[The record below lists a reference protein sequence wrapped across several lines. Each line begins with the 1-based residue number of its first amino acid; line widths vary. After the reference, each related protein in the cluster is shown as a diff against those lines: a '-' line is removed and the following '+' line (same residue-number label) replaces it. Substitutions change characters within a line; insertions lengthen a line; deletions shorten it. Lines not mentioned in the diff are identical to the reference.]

1 MRKFCATN
9 QSEKGFSLLE
19 VLIAM
24 MIFSIGILA
33 LFQLQGGL
41 SRSASDAYLR
51 TIAINIGEAAIESR
65 RGFKRVNVD
74 PDAVESAYEDIANY
88 TETVSRGGV
97 TFNSAVTVTDYWYD
111 DVTELFTTTEPFTA
125 ALSDFKLMTVTVTWN
140 DSQEFQIDETH
151 TTSGQLGSGQ
161 IRLSEIISSITSAAD
176 AKSSTG
182 GTGGLYFPS
191 VDYNPGSN
199 PEIISISLGEN
210 KFKES
215 TTPLPDVIRNDEL
228 VETKFDVV
236 TYSQND
242 SGATFLRREEFLA
255 VSCECTL
262 QTVST
267 NDDGGLRPT
276 IWNGNDYGEAEWV
289 AKPYGESATHQQSN
303 FCSLCCRDH
312 HDGGSGEEDDANDPG
327 RARFDAFRD
336 SADYWTS
343 GALNGDHKHYNRD
356 SSGGLSLAVG
366 AGDVYVEVCRLVRK
380 DGFFR
385 VAQDLRQ
392 EGLNSFPADYLDNA
406 SEVAVYSAYVT
417 NAVSAFEADI
427 GSTDLYELAPPTMTG
442 PLNMVPAVTFPAS
455 TLSTATPLP
464 TVLGSTSQQLRSRGI
479 YIDYLTDEIRE
490 IINCLDAGG
499 TGIDCNAPNITTA
512 LEIIPFFDVQLTWLV
527 RWNETPT
534 NIPIDVSNEAIVSN
548 NAHSRGVAR
557 VDSESGYSTVNIT
570 VHQSNLGLTGT
581 DPIDS
586 EYDSKVK
593 DYDIY
598 VEAYEGIPPPGEGD
612 VLVSGSITSAV
623 SGVKASDVEIS
634 ASEAQCDRTNTG
646 FECVVSAASNNPKL
660 TVTNYQK
667 NNVNLLGCSTV
678 LVTHGQEQ
686 STNSWTRF
694 YLPTVSMS
702 DADIMIKQDSC

>member
-1 MRKFCATN
+1 M
-9 QSEKGFSLLE
+9 E
-19 VLIAM
+19 VLIAI
-24 MIFSIGILA
+24 MIFAIGILA

-51 TIAINIGEAAIESR
+51 TIAINIAEEAIEFR

-97 TFNSAVTVTDYWYD
+97 TFDSVTTVTDYWYD
-111 DVTELFTTTEPFTA
+111 DATELFTTTEPFTA

-140 DSQEFQIDETH
+140 NSQEFQIDETH

-161 IRLSEIISSITSAAD
+161 VRLSEIISSITSAAD

-199 PEIISISLGEN
+199 DEIISISLGEN

-215 TTPLPDVIRNDEL
+215 TTPLPDVTNSDEL

-236 TYSQND
+236 TYSQD
-242 SGATFLRREEFLA
+242 DAGATFLRREEFLA
-255 VSCECTL
+255 ISCECTL
-262 QTVST
+262 RTAT
-267 NDDGGLRPT
+267 ADGGLRPT
-276 IWNGNDYGEAEWV
+276 VWSGTEYSEAEWV
-289 AKPYGESATHQQSN
+289 AKPYGESANNQQSN
-303 FCSLCCRDH
+303 FCSICCRDH

-327 RARFDAFRD
+327 RAKFDAFRD

-343 GALNGDHKHYNRD
+343 GALNGDHKHYSRN
-356 SSGGLSLAVG
+356 SSGGLSLAD
-366 AGDVYVEVCRLVRK
+366 GDGDAYVEACRLVRK

-385 VAQDLRQ
+385 AAQDFRQ
-392 EGLNSFPADYLDNA
+392 EGLNSFPEDYLDNA
-406 SEVAVYSAYVT
+406 SEVDVYAAYVT
-417 NAVSAFEADI
+417 NAVSAFEAEI
-427 GSTDLYELAPPTMTG
+427 GSTNFYELAPPTMTE
-442 PLNMVPAVTFPAS
+442 PLSMVPAVTFPAS

-464 TVLGSTSQQLRSRGI
+464 TVLGWTSQQLHSRGI
-479 YIDYLTDEIRE
+479 YIDYMTDELRE
-490 IINCLDAGG
+490 IVNCLDLGG
-499 TGIDCNAPNITTA
+499 TGIDCNAPNVTTP
-512 LEIIPFFDVQLTWLV
+512 LEIIPFFDVALTWLT
-527 RWNETPT
+527 RWNETPN
-534 NIPIDVSNEAIVSN
+534 NIPIDVSNEAIESN
-548 NAHSRGVAR
+548 NTHSRGVASNG
-557 VDSESGYSTVNIT
+557 SESGYSTVDIT
-570 VHQSNLGLTGT
+570 IHKSNLGLTGT
-581 DPIDS
+581 DPIDP
-586 EYDSKVK
+586 EYDSNVK
-593 DYDIY
+593 DYDLY
-598 VEAYEGIPPPGEGD
+598 VEAYEGIPAPDEGD

-660 TVTNYQK
+660 TVINYQK

-702 DADIMIKQDSC
+702 DADIVIKQDSC